1 MSDVRLSIVLIVRDP
16 DDSPDRVVSA
26 LAGQASMDQVELIVV
41 DGRETACNES
51 DLSGNLNPRVI
62 AAPGKNMPRLKAI
75 GVEAAQGDHI
85 AFLEPNGVPQEGWL
99 ADVQRAIHDQPD
111 QCYGGGV
118 TFGARET
125 AINVAAYMFEYRE
138 FSRDRVQAQ
147 TTSILPGN
155 NMVIPS
161 AALRSTCSDI
171 LESEGLNKPFCQQR
185 LIESGLT
192 IALREGMTV
201 IMAKEQRLFKF
212 LARRFHYGRCFGG
225 TRLVLSAPKQ
235 RMLYRIG
242 APAVSVLLLVKHIG
256 GLSKQDLGQM
266 GVGSFF
272 TLISICF
279 AWGVGE
285 GVGYWFGRGKSC
297 SKLY

>member
-1 MSDVRLSIVLIVRDP
+1 MSDIRLSIVLIVRDP

-26 LAGQASMDQVELIVV
+26 LAGQAGIDQVELIVV
-41 DGRETACNES
+41 DGRETACDER
-51 DLSGNLNPRVI
+51 DLPANLNPIVI
-62 AAPGKNMPRLKAI
+62 AAPGRNMPRLKAI
-75 GVEAAQGDHI
+75 GVEAAQGGHI
-85 AFLEPNGVPQEGWL
+85 AFLEPNGIPQQGWL

-138 FSRDRVQAQ
+138 FSLDRIQAQ

-155 NMVIPS
+155 NMVIPR

-185 LIESGLT
+185 LIDSGLT
-192 IALREGMTV
+192 ITLREGMTV
-201 IMAKEQRLFKF
+201 SMAKEQQLFKF

-225 TRLVLSAPKQ
+225 TRLSLSIPKQ

-256 GLSKQDLGQM
+256 GLSKKDLKQL
-266 GVGSFF
+266 GVGSFLA
-272 TLISICF
+272 LIGICC

-285 GVGYWFGRGKSC
+285 GLGYWFGRGKSC